1 MRFSKVHLYHHP
13 FSSERSMKNA
23 IFFSIFSPSTYFT
36 QDTLLYTHS
45 TLNNLQFL
53 TTFFSTIHS
62 SFSLFCFFLPTSILR
77 RQLSETWQHKNV
89 AKEFLY
95 WNGKIKTKFTMIWK
109 WIKRGFCF
117 FFSSSSAFRVEVEV
131 QFFEKSSLVRA
142 AQHDLWTHKIMSSV
156 DWTIFFFVMWSVD
169 SQSIIIKLNRPP
181 LLLLIADFIK
191 LLILL
196 CKFWVCSPPE
206 TYFSTSSPLFFH
218 SFSFTFSFNACQCH
232 QIANIKSIERA
243 NAKNK
248 SPWIWREMWMKNW

>member
-1 MRFSKVHLYHHP
+1 MRFSKVHLHHHP

-62 SFSLFCFFLPTSILR
+62 SFPLFCFFYRLPFFDVSWARHGSIRMLQKNFFIGMER
-77 RQLSETWQHKNV
+77 SKQNSRWYESESSADFVSFFLPSQHFVLKLKFNFSRSHRSFEQLS
-89 AKEFLY
+89 
-95 WNGKIKTKFTMIWK
+95 
-109 WIKRGFCF
+109 
-117 FFSSSSAFRVEVEV
+117 
-131 QFFEKSSLVRA
+131 
-142 AQHDLWTHKIMSSV
+142 
-156 DWTIFFFVMWSVD
+156 TIFGLTKSCPASTEPYFFVMWSVD

-206 TYFSTSSPLFFH
+206 TYFSTSSPLFFTH
-218 SFSFTFSFNACQCH
+218 SRSRSLSMH
-232 QIANIKSIERA
+232 A
-243 NAKNK
+243 NAIK
-248 SPWIWREMWMKNW
+248 